1 MKAVTMDQ
9 LHRDATEV
17 LAAVEAG
24 ATYAI
29 TRNSQVIGRIV
40 PGDAAPDITPPK
52 NSGAAQTRLL
62 DRVELTS
69 AASIDD
75 LIDDARADW

>member
-1 MKAVTMDQ
+1 MKTVTVGQ
-9 LHRDATEV
+9 LRQNPTEV
-17 LAAVEAG
+17 LGEVEAG

-29 TRNSQVIGRIV
+29 TRHNHVIGHIV
-40 PGDAAPDITPPK
+40 PPTGTAEIAPPK
-52 NSGAAQTRLL
+52 KSGAAQTRLL

-75 LIDDARADW
+75 LLEDLRGGW

>member
-1 MKAVTMDQ
+1 MTVGQ
-9 LHRDATEV
+9 LRQNPTEV
-17 LAAVEAG
+17 LADVEAG

-29 TRNSQVIGRIV
+29 SRHGHVIGRIV
-40 PGDAAPDITPPK
+40 PLTGAPDLTPPK
-52 NSGAAQTRLL
+52 RSSAARTRLL

-75 LIDDARADW
+75 LIDDARGAW